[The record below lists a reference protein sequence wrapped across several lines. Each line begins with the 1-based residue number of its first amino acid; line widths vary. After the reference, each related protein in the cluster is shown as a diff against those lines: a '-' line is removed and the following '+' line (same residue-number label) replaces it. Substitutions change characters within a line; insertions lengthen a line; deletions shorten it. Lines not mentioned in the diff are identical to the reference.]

1 MIIDAAKLKEVFPFN
16 IRPKLDENE
25 RWYIVNHD
33 PRYALSTFGQ
43 LAFLGDNQKW
53 KNIKRTYYCG
63 GDAYYVKWAHNSEGE
78 YIKVETLIKDVFF
91 AGVPNIWRIIP
102 CPEYPSNGKWTYSHR
117 WSFDVLKCH
126 ILFSEEDHIEYL
138 KSKLKHKH
146 PEYSS
151 DQYTHRFIN
160 RDETISILKF
170 NRDRHNMLQRSTG
183 EKRKKARPDNI
194 KNSVCA
200 EWLDRDT
207 FADWYLSNRYIYTGK
222 YGSLQLD
229 KDLLNSGKT
238 SIYSP
243 EYCCFL
249 PATINDT
256 IRPGYRNRHKQL
268 KKIAKI
274 ITEEKPRGE
283 IPGFIIDALE
293 RWIDTFGEEVG
304 A

>member
-1 MIIDAAKLKEVFPFN
+1 MIIDAAKMKEIIPYN
-16 IRPKLDENE
+16 IRPRLNKNE
-25 RWYIVNHD
+25 RWYVVNRD
-33 PRYALSTFGQ
+33 PRYAFSTFGQ
-43 LAFLGDNQKW
+43 LAFLDENKKW
-53 KNIKRTYYCG
+53 RNIKRTYYRG
-63 GDAYYVKWAHNSEGE
+63 GDTYHIKWADKSEAE
-78 YIKVETLIKDVFF
+78 YVRVETLMEDVFF
-91 AGVPNIWRIIP
+91 ANVPGIWRIVP
-102 CPEYPSNGKWTYSHR
+102 SHDYPSNGKWHVSRR
-117 WSFDVLKCH
+117 WSFNVLKCH
-126 ILFSEEDHIEYL
+126 ILFSQKEYTEYV
-138 KSKLKHKH
+138 KSKLKNEM
-146 PEYSS
+146 PAYSA

-194 KNSVCA
+194 KNTVCA
-200 EWLDRDT
+200 EWLDHDT

-249 PATINDT
+249 PATINEI
-256 IRPGYRNRHKQL
+256 IRPEHRNRHKQL
-268 KKIAKI
+268 KKIAEI
-274 ITEEKPRGE
+274 IAEEKLRGE
-283 IPGFIIDALE
+283 IPIYIIDALKH
-293 RWIDTFGEEVG
+293 WIETFGEEVG